1 MYALRLHRIAVK
13 KPWAGARLRT
23 LFPEQAADVPPGTG
37 EWIEL
42 CDLPGASSVVANG
55 EWRDKSL
62 ADLMRTQK
70 LKLLGQ
76 LGNSGLPDFPLCVK
90 FLDTSEPLSVQVHPS
105 DERASADR
113 VQPSTERHSGLHES
127 FLRLVDEFEL
137 PQAEVSRIAR
147 SLGITMA
154 NQRRGLTDA
163 EQFML
168 RATIKQRVATGNET
182 TLVQRGKSECWL
194 VLDAARDAVI
204 YQGLRE
210 GVKPDDFELALDG
223 GKPADLM
230 NARAVKPGDFLYNP
244 AGMIH
249 AIGGGL
255 ALLEIQQNCPT
266 TYRLWDFPRAEKRE
280 MHINEGLGAAR
291 FNLPLPPI
299 QPTHREDE
307 ALVPRGPFGVRS
319 LRLSK
324 PTQDPKQWPGFTV
337 HTCLQGEC
345 EITGYARDKL
355 EPAILKRGETVLWPA
370 VFDKFE
376 YFPRGDCWLIQSWAR
391 E

>member
-1 MYALRLHRIAVK
+1 
-13 KPWAGARLRT
+13 
-23 LFPEQAADVPPGTG
+23 
-37 EWIEL
+37 
-42 CDLPGASSVVANG
+42 
-55 EWRDKSL
+55 
-62 ADLMRTQK
+62 MRTHK
-70 LKLLGQ
+70 LKLIGELVK
-76 LGNSGLPDFPLCVK
+76 SGLPDFPLCVK
-90 FLDTSEPLSVQVHPS
+90 FLDTTEPLSVQVHPS
-105 DERASADR
+105 DERIALNRLQSSSEDDR
-113 VQPSTERHSGLHES
+113 GLHES
-127 FLRLVDEFEL
+127 IARVADEFEV
-137 PQAEVSRIAR
+137 PQSEVSRIAR
-147 SLGITMA
+147 SIGITMA

-168 RATIKQRVATGNET
+168 RAMVKRRVATGSKPA
-182 TLVQRGKSECWL
+182 LVMRGKSECWI

-210 GVKPDDFELALDG
+210 GVRPHDFELALDG
-223 GKPADLM
+223 GEPAELM
-230 NARAVKPGDFLYNP
+230 NARAVKPGDFLYNQ

-249 AIGGGL
+249 AIGGGV

-299 QPTHREDE
+299 QPTHRDE
-307 ALVPRGPFGVRS
+307 EVLAPLGPFGVRS
-319 LRLSK
+319 LRIAKASRDLK
-324 PTQDPKQWPGFTV
+324 YGPGFTV

-345 EITGYARDKL
+345 EITSHARDKL
-355 EPAILKRGETVLWPA
+355 EPTILKRGETVLWPA

-376 YFPRGDCWLIQSWAR
+376 YFPRGDCWIIQSWAR

>member
-1 MYALRLHRIAVK
+1 MYPLRLHRIAVK
-13 KPWAGARLRT
+13 KPWAGDRLRV
-23 LFPEQAADVPPGTG
+23 LFPEQAAEVPPSTG

-42 CDLPGASSVVANG
+42 RDLPGASSVVTNG

-62 ADLMRTQK
+62 AQLMRTHK
-70 LKLLGQ
+70 AELLGD
-76 LGNSGLPDFPLCVK
+76 LAESALDDFPLCVK
-90 FLDTSEPLSVQVHPS
+90 LLDTNEALSIQDHPHDS
-105 DERASADR
+105 RD
-113 VQPSTERHSGLHES
+113 GK
-127 FLRLVDEFEL
+127 RL
-137 PQAEVSRIAR
+137 
-147 SLGITMA
+147 
-154 NQRRGLTDA
+154 
-163 EQFML
+163 
-168 RATIKQRVATGNET
+168 IK
-182 TLVQRGKSECWL
+182 RGKSECWI

-210 GVKPDDFELALDG
+210 GVRPEDFELALDG
-223 GKPADLM
+223 GEPATLM
-230 NARAVKPGDFLYNP
+230 NARAVKPGDFLYNQ

-249 AIGGGL
+249 AIGGGV

-299 QPTHREDE
+299 HPTHREDE
-307 ALVPRGPFGVRS
+307 VLAPRGPFGVRS
-319 LRLSK
+319 VRLSK

-345 EITGYARDKL
+345 EITAYARDKL

-370 VFDKFE
+370 IFDKFE